1 MRKTY
6 YEQLKTIHPD
16 LRNIEFDGIEVS
28 LIFSSKEYMVK
39 EYMVKREF
47 ASNSE
52 TYRLVNEI
60 EHLLLSI

>member
-16 LRNIEFDGIEVS
+16 LRNIEFDGFEVS
-28 LIFSSKEYMVK
+28 LIFVGGEYMT
-39 EYMVKREF
+39 KREF